1 MASPPPLPDAVTGET
16 TEMTVTEALREALY
30 EELERDEEVFLQGI
44 DVADRGGSFSVS
56 EGFLEEFGPER
67 IRDTPI
73 SESAIVG
80 TGLGAAAAG
89 MRPVVEIM
97 YSDFMGV
104 AFDQIMN
111 QVALMRYM
119 FGGKLDIPL
128 TMRTADGGGFAA
140 AAQHS
145 KTLHALA
152 MHLSGIHVVC
162 VSTPYDAKGLL
173 KSAIRSNDPIFV
185 FEHVT
190 VYNKSGP
197 VPVDDYTLP
206 IGEAAV
212 VREGADVTV
221 VATQEMLYKTLD
233 AADQL
238 AGEIDVEVISPRTL
252 DPLDIDTIAASV
264 DKTGRAVV
272 VDETPLTAG
281 AQSEIAAQINDAAF
295 WRLDAPVERVGVPD
309 VPIPFSPPLENEV
322 IPNADDVVA
331 AIRRTF

>member
-1 MASPPPLPDAVTGET
+1 MATRPTIDSAGET
-16 TEMTVTEALREALY
+16 KELSVTEALREAMF
-30 EELERDEEVFLQGI
+30 EEMERDEEVFLQGI

-56 EGFLEEFGPER
+56 EGLLDEFGETR
-67 IRDTPI
+67 VRDTPI

-89 MRPVVEIM
+89 LRPVVEVM

-128 TMRTADGGGFAA
+128 TIRTADGGGFAA

-152 MHLSGIHVVC
+152 MHLSGIRVVC

-173 KSAIRSNDPIFV
+173 KTAIRHDDPVFF
-185 FEHVT
+185 FEHVN
-190 VYNKSGP
+190 VYNESGE
-197 VPVDDYTLP
+197 VPVEEYTIPL
-206 IGEAAV
+206 GEAAV
-212 VREGADVTV
+212 VREGEDVTV
-221 VATQEMLYKTLD
+221 VATQAMLYEAFD
-233 AADQL
+233 AADYL
-238 AGEIDVEVISPRTL
+238 EGDVDVEIISPRTL
-252 DPLDIDTIAASV
+252 DPLDIETIAASV

-272 VDETPLTAG
+272 VDETPLMCG
-281 AQSEIAAQINDAAF
+281 AQSEIASQINEEAF
-295 WRLDAPVERVGVPD
+295 WRLDAPIQRVGVPN
-309 VPIPFSPPLENEV
+309 VPIPFSPPLEREI
-322 IPNADDVVA
+322 IPNSDDIVA
-331 AIRRTF
+331 SIQETL

>member
-1 MASPPPLPDAVTGET
+1 MATTPTVDTDGET
-16 TEMTVTEALREALY
+16 KEISVTEALREAMH
-30 EELERDEEVFLQGI
+30 EEMARDEDVFLQGI

-56 EGFLEEFGPER
+56 EGLLDEFGPTR
-67 IRDTPI
+67 VRDTPI

-128 TMRTADGGGFAA
+128 TIRTVDGGGFSA

-145 KTLHALA
+145 KTLHSLA
-152 MHLSGIHVVC
+152 MHLSGIRVVA

-173 KSAIRSNDPIFV
+173 KSAIRHDDPVFF
-185 FEHVT
+185 FEHANVF
-190 VYNKSGP
+190 NKTGE
-197 VPVDDYTLP
+197 VPVEEYTIPL
-206 IGEAAV
+206 GEAAV
-212 VREGADVTV
+212 LEEGEDVTV
-221 VATQEMLYKTLD
+221 VATQAMLYEAMD
-233 AADQL
+233 AMEEL
-238 AGEIDVEVISPRTL
+238 EGEVDIELISPRTL

-272 VDETPLTAG
+272 VDETPLMAG
-281 AQSEIAAQINDAAF
+281 AQGEIAAQINEEAF
-295 WRLDAPVERVGVPD
+295 WRLDAPVERVGVPN
-309 VPIPFSPPLENEV
+309 VPIPFSPPLEQEV
-322 IPNADDVVA
+322 IPHSGDIVT
-331 AIRRTF
+331 AIRNTL

>member
-1 MASPPPLPDAVTGET
+1 MSSVPTPEIDGET
-16 TEMTVTEALREALY
+16 EDMTVTEALRSTLR
-30 EELERDEEVFLQGI
+30 EELARDEDVFLQGI

-56 EGFLEEFGPER
+56 EDLLDEFGEDR

-73 SESAIVG
+73 SESAILG

-97 YSDFMGV
+97 YSDFIGV
-104 AFDQIMN
+104 AFDQLMN

-128 TMRTADGGGFAA
+128 TIRTADGGGFSA

-152 MHLSGIHVVC
+152 MHLSGIRVVC
-162 VSTPYDAKGLL
+162 ISTPYDAKGLL
-173 KSAIRSNDPIFV
+173 KSAIRSNDPVFV
-185 FEHVT
+185 FEHVM

-197 VPVDDYTLP
+197 VPVDDYTIPL
-206 IGEAAV
+206 GEAAV
-212 VREGADVTV
+212 LSEGSDVTV
-221 VATQEMLYKTLD
+221 IATQAMLYEALD
-233 AADQL
+233 AMEQL
-238 AGEIDVEVISPRTL
+238 DDSVSVEIISPQTL
-252 DPLDIDTIAASV
+252 DPLDIETIAESV

-281 AQSEIAAQINDAAF
+281 AQSEIAAQIVDEAF
-295 WRLDAPVERVGVPD
+295 WRLDAPIERVGVPD
-309 VPIPFSPPLENEV
+309 VPIPFSPPLEEEV
-322 IPNADDVVA
+322 IPTSEDIIQ
-331 AIRRTF
+331 AIQRTL